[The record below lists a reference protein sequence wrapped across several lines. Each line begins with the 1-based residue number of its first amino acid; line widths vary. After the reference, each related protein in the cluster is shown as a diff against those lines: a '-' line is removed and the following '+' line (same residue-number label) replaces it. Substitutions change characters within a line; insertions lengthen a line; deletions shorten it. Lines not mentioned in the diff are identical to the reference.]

1 MARSSLWLTRSL
13 VAALVAVSW
22 ASVPLP
28 RLATSADKLRYSLR
42 PDQTVAYRI
51 EITADRDDATETL
64 QGVVTY
70 KCTYVETGIL
80 DVTYSGGLVK
90 SSVAK
95 PSQDY
100 SRFGPS
106 RFGSRMFGPSR
117 AFGPFSETPFKG
129 LIITTT
135 NDLTLTSLGEVQ
147 TMQGDSQLPYLL
159 GNASLLIFEPLPK
172 QPSESWS
179 VTTGISITEEGGR
192 QGLPYRFPFERDP
205 PRRTTTGSE
214 ILTYQ
219 VRTTEGPH
227 IIVDKTYRLDSPAA
241 NKDVSGFEI
250 NGAGTWTFNRE
261 LGISESLQFGQKLIV
276 QKGNTTTAIPMTVK
290 YNRMSDA
297 EFQAYREEQKQK
309 QEEAKRQFADLEKKK
324 ANTPLTEMEIQKLL
338 EDLKSENAAVVLGA
352 LQNVQGRTPENGDL
366 RIAGAIHALREH
378 ENVFVRQNAE
388 AAAGKWPYT
397 VGWLP
402 EKTKIRI
409 WSDSTGTF
417 TVVAEFL
424 ALVGDTV
431 RLKRS
436 DGVEVEI
443 PMARLSEADQKVVRD
458 LVNVSS
464 DPVVENPFR

>member
-13 VAALVAVSW
+13 VAALIAVSW
-22 ASVPLP
+22 ASVPLA
-28 RLATSADKLRYSLR
+28 RLAASDKLEYSLR

-51 EITADRDDATETL
+51 EITADREDATETL
-64 QGVVTY
+64 QGVITY

-90 SSVAK
+90 SSIAK

-106 RFGSRMFGPSR
+106 RFGARFGPSR

-129 LIITTT
+129 LITTT
-135 NDLTLTSLGEVQ
+135 NHLTLTSLGEVQ

-172 QPSESWS
+172 QPRESWS
-179 VTTGISITEEGGR
+179 VTAGISITEEGGR

-227 IIVDKTYRLDSPAA
+227 IIVDKTYRLDSPALS
-241 NKDVSGFEI
+241 KDVSGFEI
-250 NGAGTWTFNRE
+250 NGTGTWTFNHR

-276 QKGNTTTAIPMTVK
+276 QKGNTTTVIPMTIK

-297 EFQAYREEQKQK
+297 ELQEYREEQKRK
-309 QEEAKRQFADLEKKK
+309 AEEAKRQFAELEKKK
-324 ANTPLTEMEIQKLL
+324 ASTPLTEMEIQKFL
-338 EDLKSENAAVVLGA
+338 EELKSDNAAVVLGA
-352 LQNVQGRTPENGDL
+352 LQRIQGRTPECGDL

-378 ENVFVRQNAE
+378 ENVLVRRNAE

-397 VGWLP
+397 VGWPP
-402 EKTKIRI
+402 ERTRIRI

-417 TVVAEFL
+417 TIVAEFL

-431 RLKRS
+431 RLKRN

-443 PMARLSEADQKVVRD
+443 PMAKLSETDQKVVRD

-464 DPVVENPFR
+464 NPVVENPFK